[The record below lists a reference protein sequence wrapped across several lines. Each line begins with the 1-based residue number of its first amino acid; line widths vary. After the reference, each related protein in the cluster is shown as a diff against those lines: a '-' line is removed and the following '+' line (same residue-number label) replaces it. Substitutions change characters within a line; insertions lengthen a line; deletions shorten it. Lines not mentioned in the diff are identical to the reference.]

1 MKLGWNGLV
10 LLRNAV
16 ENFCS
21 YGLWMHSRDNPD
33 DQMTVI
39 DLVEIVQRHADSLDA
54 LLAYAHNCFQV
65 LNVCARTLRLYV
77 IDYTY
82 TWPEQEDL
90 KGTIE
95 EILDLYSRDHRP
107 PALVCPARS
116 QWLIASGL
124 LADYSWMNEVFQL
137 RNQSIDDMKQDIEQ
151 GERPGH
157 VYLLSGDANFPRP
170 VAAHRPWA
178 RCSRAGEPGNT
189 LPEGPAHPR
198 APPATRATPTVPPQ
212 DFTEQGPKRT
222 RTTSAL
228 STRPTASS
236 EAATSSKRPR
246 PTVGSTTAT
255 PTTANLRHHRLKGLV
270 NNA

>member
-21 YGLWMHSRDNPD
+21 YGLRARSRDNPD

-54 LLAYAHNCFQV
+54 PLAYALNCFQV

-90 KGTIE
+90 KEGTIG
-95 EILDLYSRDHRP
+95 EISDLYSRDRRS

-124 LADYSWMNEVFQL
+124 LADYSWMNKAFQL
-137 RNQSIDDMKQDIEQ
+137 WNQSIDDMKQAIEQ

-157 VYLLSGDANFPRP
+157 VYLLPGDTNFPRP
-170 VAAHRPWA
+170 IAAHPPWA

-189 LPEGPAHPR
+189 
-198 APPATRATPTVPPQ
+198 VP
-212 DFTEQGPKRT
+212 
-222 RTTSAL
+222 
-228 STRPTASS
+228 
-236 EAATSSKRPR
+236 
-246 PTVGSTTAT
+246 
-255 PTTANLRHHRLKGLV
+255 
-270 NNA
+270 